1 MFAQFSIQK
10 KLILGL
16 TGSLVLTI
24 GLSSAVGI
32 WLIGDRL
39 LQRSAREELPVNVTA
54 IRNDL
59 LKVIAGPLAQ
69 SRAMAVNPALLKWE
83 SEGTPDERAADW
95 QAYAGRLKE
104 VAQASSVYW
113 VSEATGRYHTDKGLD
128 RTLSPNA
135 ASDGW
140 FYGFLSAGKQLS
152 LDLDVDK
159 SNNVPNLFIN
169 VVFKTEDG
177 KRGITGLG
185 LSVSSL
191 TSLIQ
196 NYRIAQTG
204 HVFLVRPDGTVLL
217 HSDAAVTSQHP
228 KVSQMPGWSEDAL
241 QPLLKGQAQASSAR
255 DSDQGRMMVASSFV
269 PELNLYVFA
278 EVPESEVAG
287 PIRATLWWVTIA
299 TGLGSV
305 LVAAVL
311 VTLFSRAIAGPVQ
324 RASSLL
330 GEIASGEGDLT
341 REMVVETQD
350 ETGELAT
357 NFNRFVG
364 TLSGMV
370 RSIRQSTETINVAST
385 EVAVGNQD
393 LSSRTEQAASALQET
408 AAAMAQITNSVQ
420 HSASVAQEAREL
432 AGAAMQTAQLSGA
445 AMDDVVSTMS
455 EISASSAKIRDII
468 GVIDG
473 IAFQTNI
480 LALNAAV
487 EAARAGEQGRGF
499 AVVASEVRALAQRS
513 AEAAKEIRTLIGASS
528 DMVETG
534 SVNVAR
540 AGESLRDLV
549 GSVDRVNSLIADLS
563 QAAVQQGEGIGQINQ
578 AITQLDGMTQQN
590 AALVEQSTAAAESL
604 KQQAMALSES
614 VAAFKVRS

>member
-1 MFAQFSIQK
+1 MFGRLSIQK

-16 TGSLVLTI
+16 TGSLILTI
-24 GLSSAVGI
+24 GISSSIGI

-39 LQRSAREELPVNVTA
+39 LERSAREELPVNVTA

-83 SEGTPDERAADW
+83 ADGQPDDQAAAW

-113 VSEATGRYHTDKGLD
+113 VSESSGRYQTDRGLD
-128 RTLSPNA
+128 RTLSRDAPA
-135 ASDGW
+135 DGW
-140 FYGFLSAGKQLS
+140 FYGFLAAGKQLS

-185 LSVSSL
+185 LAVESL
-191 TSLIQ
+191 TSLIK

-217 HSDAAVTSQHP
+217 HGDPAVTAQRS
-228 KVSQMPGWSEDAL
+228 KVSQLPGWTEAAL
-241 QPLLKGQAQASSAR
+241 EPLLKGETHASSSR
-255 DSDQGRMMVASSFV
+255 DASDGPMLVASSFL

-278 EVPESEVAG
+278 EVPEAEVAG
-287 PIRATLWWVTIA
+287 PIRATLWWVTLA

-311 VTLFSRAIAGPVQ
+311 VVLFSRAIAGPVQ
-324 RASSLL
+324 RASLL
-330 GEIASGEGDLT
+330 LSEIASGEGDLT
-341 REMVVETQD
+341 REMVVETED
-350 ETGELAT
+350 ESGELAR

-364 TLSGMV
+364 TLSCMV

-408 AAAMAQITNSVQ
+408 AAAMAQLTHSVQ
-420 HSASVAQEAREL
+420 HSATVAQEAREL
-432 AGAAMQTAQLSGA
+432 AGAAMQTAQVSGA
-445 AMDDVVSTMS
+445 AMDDVVRAMA

-513 AEAAKEIRTLIGASS
+513 GEAAKEIRGLIGSS
-528 DMVETG
+528 ADMVEAG
-534 SVNVAR
+534 SVNVEK
-540 AGESLRDLV
+540 AGDSLRDLV
-549 GSVDRVNSLIADLS
+549 GSVDRVNALIADLS
-563 QAAVQQGEGIGQINQ
+563 RAAVQQGEGIGQINQ
-578 AITQLDGMTQQN
+578 AINQLDGMTQQN

-604 KQQAMALSES
+604 KQQAMALSGS

>member
-1 MFAQFSIQK
+1 MFAKLSIQK

-16 TGSLVLTI
+16 TGSLILTI
-24 GLSSAVGI
+24 GISSAVGI

-39 LQRSAREELPVNVTA
+39 LERSAREELPVNVTA

-69 SRAMAVNPALLKWE
+69 SRAMAVNPALLQWE
-83 SEGTPDERAADW
+83 AAGTPPEQLAAW
-95 QAYAGRLKE
+95 QAYAGKLKD

-113 VSEATGRYHTDKGLD
+113 VSESSGRYHTDKGLD
-128 RTLSPNA
+128 RTLSRDA
-135 ASDGW
+135 AADGW
-140 FYGFLSAGKQLS
+140 FYGFLAAGKQLS

-169 VVFKTEDG
+169 VVFQTEG
-177 KRGITGLG
+177 GQRGITGLG
-185 LSVSSL
+185 LAVDSL
-191 TSLIQ
+191 TSLIK

-217 HSDAAVTSQHP
+217 HGDPTITSQRT
-228 KVSQMPGWSEDAL
+228 KVSSLAGWSEADL
-241 QPLLKGQAQASSAR
+241 LPLLKGEAQASSSR
-255 DSDQGRMMVASSFV
+255 ESDQGRMMVASSFV

-278 EVPESEVAG
+278 EVPEAEVAG
-287 PIRATLWWVTIA
+287 PIRSTLWWVTIA

-350 ETGELAT
+350 ETGELAM

-420 HSASVAQEAREL
+420 HSATVAQEAREL
-432 AGAAMQTAQLSGA
+432 AGSAMQTAQISGV
-445 AMDDVVSTMS
+445 AMDDVVHTMA
-455 EISASSAKIRDII
+455 EISASSTKIRDII

-513 AEAAKEIRTLIGASS
+513 GEAAKEIRSLISASS
-528 DMVETG
+528 EMVEAG
-534 SVNVAR
+534 SVNVAK
-540 AGESLRDLV
+540 AGDSLRNLV

-563 QAAVQQGEGIGQINQ
+563 QAATQQGEGIGQIHQ
-578 AITQLDGMTQQN
+578 AIAQLDGMTQQN

-604 KQQAMALSES
+604 KQQAISLSES